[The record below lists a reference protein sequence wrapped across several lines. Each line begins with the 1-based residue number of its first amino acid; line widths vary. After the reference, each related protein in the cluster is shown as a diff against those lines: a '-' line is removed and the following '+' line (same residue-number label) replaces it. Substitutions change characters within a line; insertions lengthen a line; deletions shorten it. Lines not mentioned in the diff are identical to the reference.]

1 MGAATLAKNIVQPNQ
16 AAIESKAGLKLSV
29 LVNGSGNGLM
39 DLVAGKADMAM
50 IAAPIEAEAKII
62 NAKGTRH
69 PGRVY
74 VAGQAGQ
81 CGEGAVDCSSG
92 KSRQADCGTGQGCY
106 FRKDH

>member
-1 MGAATLAKNIVQPNQ
+1 MQIKSVVSALCVALSVAVLSPGAKADDFRLHGAATLAKNIVQPNQ

-62 NAKGTRH
+62 NTKAPGT
-69 PGRVY
+69 
-74 VAGQAGQ
+74 
-81 CGEGAVDCSSG
+81 
-92 KSRQADCGTGQGCY
+92 QGLAT
-106 FRKDH
+106 RLS